1 MGGMCAVII
10 SVEPSEPRMLLVG
23 IRDEML
29 DRPWLP
35 PGRHWPELPLV
46 GGRDE
51 LAGGTWLAV
60 HPAIPRVACVVNG
73 RGQHAPQPFRRSRG
87 ELPLLAGAGG
97 RPALDRLDPAAY
109 DPFHLV
115 VADIAS
121 AEVLSW
127 DGVRETRASLGA
139 GTYLF
144 TSGGLDPQNQQAL
157 RIAGQFAA
165 ARPAADP
172 SAEPGDAWGGWLKLA
187 AGEGLAE
194 PDPRPIGPRRD
205 APGGRA
211 YGTNSVSYVAFGPT
225 GIRYDFQ
232 PVPGR
237 IAPVAAIA

>member
-1 MGGMCAVII
+1 MCAVIVSI
-10 SVEPSEPRMLLVG
+10 EPSEPRMLLVG

-35 PGRHWPELPLV
+35 PGRYWPELPLV

-60 HPAIPRVACVVNG
+60 HPAIPRVACVLNG

-121 AEVLSW
+121 ADVLSW
-127 DGVRETRASLGA
+127 NGVRESRTSLGA

-144 TSGGLDPQNQQAL
+144 TSAGLDPQDQKAL
-157 RIAGQFAA
+157 RIASKFAA
-165 ARPAADP
+165 ARPSADP
-172 SAEPGDAWGGWLKLA
+172 SADPCDAWGGWLTLA

-194 PDPRPIGPRRD
+194 PDPRAISAR
-205 APGGRA
+205 PGQPAGRA
-211 YGTNSVSYVAFGPT
+211 YGTTSVSYVAFGPA
-225 GIRYDFQ
+225 GIRYDFHS
-232 PVPGR
+232 VPGR
-237 IAPVAAIA
+237 IGAVAAIA